1 MKPEIVAAFGAV
13 LLCLVLVLAAT
24 ILLLND
30 VDGAA
35 RAILYAASAAAF
47 GSAGY
52 TALRKR

>member
-35 RAILYAASAAAF
+35 RAVLYAASAAAF

-52 TALRKR
+52 ATLRRR